1 MDWNQC
7 FTIIGPTLHAG
18 DRWLGSLSSHS
29 AAMAG
34 LRLMRTGERGAAL
47 TDGDVEILEAIN
59 ADEA

>member
-1 MDWNQC
+1 MDWHQD
-7 FTIIGPTLHAG
+7 FTIIDSTLYAR

-47 TDGDVEILEAIN
+47 TDSDVEILEAIDM
-59 ADEA
+59 DEV